1 MFSIPFDETGEATRI
16 VRAGMFILIV
26 FVGGFFTW
34 SWLAPISGAVIADG
48 IVKIDTNRKTLQHL
62 EGGIVN
68 EILVREGDY
77 VSAGQTLL
85 ILEDAE
91 IRANLVILRDQLHA
105 ELARKAR
112 LEAEKRFADAI
123 RFPEELSH
131 ARDPKIA
138 QLLANERAL
147 FQATKKSL
155 DDEIAIVRRELGHA
169 REEEASI
176 AAKIGATR
184 ETIRYKQERVAA
196 GEALA
201 ARQFIEKNQFLQ
213 LKEDLALT
221 RSNLSEME
229 AQLAS
234 VRQRQSELE
243 LRIVSLRNEFAKK
256 ADDELKDCEKAIF
269 ELREK
274 IRPAELTLGRFRVTA
289 PIDGQV
295 IDLKVSTVGGV
306 VRPGD
311 PLMDLVPKQREL
323 VVEVKVKTNDIDLVH
338 VAQRADLQLL
348 AYNSRTVPHVG
359 GSVVYV
365 SGDALEDKTD
375 PHTPR
380 YYLAHIRVDEQ
391 ELNKLPNIRLAPGMP
406 VTAFIQTRPKTFFE
420 MLIKPFE
427 DAVARGVRAES

>member
-1 MFSIPFDETGEATRI
+1 M
-16 VRAGMFILIV
+16 
-26 FVGGFFTW
+26 
-34 SWLAPISGAVIADG
+34 
-48 IVKIDTNRKTLQHL
+48 
-62 EGGIVN
+62 
-68 EILVREGDY
+68 
-77 VSAGQTLL
+77 
-85 ILEDAE
+85 
-91 IRANLVILRDQLHA
+91 
-105 ELARKAR
+105 
-112 LEAEKRFADAI
+112 
-123 RFPEELSH
+123 
-131 ARDPKIA
+131 
-138 QLLANERAL
+138 
-147 FQATKKSL
+147 
-155 DDEIAIVRRELGHA
+155 
-169 REEEASI
+169 
-176 AAKIGATR
+176 
-184 ETIRYKQERVAA
+184 AA

-375 PHTPR
+375 PHTPATTWR
-380 YYLAHIRVDEQ
+380 TSGSTSR
-391 ELNKLPNIRLAPGMP
+391 
-406 VTAFIQTRPKTFFE
+406 
-420 MLIKPFE
+420 
-427 DAVARGVRAES
+427 S